1 MAWIR
6 TISEQDFM
14 DRVTDALGVE
24 LDPMLLQLAR
34 PAPAGEVLTEVVAPR
49 RS

>member
-1 MAWIR
+1 MGWIR

-14 DRVTDALGVE
+14 DRVGDAFSVE
-24 LDPMLLQLAR
+24 DDPTLAQLTLQ
-34 PAPAGEVLTEVVAPR
+34 APEGQAPR